1 VNFDYGEIYERNA
14 EYYDLVTD
22 GRIETLRPAIE
33 AVLADAPVDRY
44 PVVDVGA
51 GTGRL
56 TVAIADLAPT
66 ARVFALEP
74 TRVMRALLRARLA
87 DRADLRPRVTVIPAT
102 LSAGA
107 ARLPERL
114 GAVLAFGSLP
124 HFSPDDRRELF
135 AFLAD
140 RLAPGGGALVEVMSP
155 RSSTPVPTTRFAAVP
170 LGEHVVE
177 GWMAAEPAGPAAMTW
192 TMTYRLLHGDELL
205 DEQVGRN
212 TVWTYDPDELR
223 AEAKAA
229 GLHADPIANL
239 PGTTVGEGLMLLRPA
254 GNA

>member
-1 VNFDYGEIYERNA
+1 MSFDYNEIYQRNA

-22 GRIETLRPAIE
+22 DRVAGPRPAVE
-33 AVLADAPVDRY
+33 AVLADVPVDRY
-44 PVVDVGA
+44 PVADVGA

-66 ARVFALEP
+66 ARVYALEP

-87 DRADLRPRVTVIPAT
+87 DRADLRPRVTVVPAT

-135 AFLAD
+135 AFLAA
-140 RLAPGGGALVEVMSP
+140 RLAPGGVALVEVMSP
-155 RSSTPVPTTRFAAVP
+155 RSSTPVPSTRFATVP
-170 LGEHVVE
+170 LGEHC
-177 GWMAAEPAGPAAMTW
+177 
-192 TMTYRLLHGDELL
+192 L
-205 DEQVGRN
+205 DQPVAPVDRGGR
-212 TVWTYDPDELR
+212 
-223 AEAKAA
+223 
-229 GLHADPIANL
+229 
-239 PGTTVGEGLMLLRPA
+239 
-254 GNA
+254 